1 MAMIDVS
8 ALMLDPDF
16 TNTVTLIRR
25 AVSVSGVGETVLV
38 ETPSTIC
45 AVVSSGGD
53 AEVLERMPAGARLSD
68 VIAIYYQGELRAESP
83 GGYADVIVWNGK
95 RYQVHEVPEQYM
107 NFGAGYTMAHCLLEP
122 ANV

>member
-25 AVSVSGVGETVLV
+25 AVFVSSVGETVLV
-38 ETPSTIC
+38 ETPITIV
-45 AVVSSGGD
+45 AVVSSGK
-53 AEVLERMPAGARLSD
+53 AEVLERMPTGARLSD
-68 VIAIYYQGELRAESP
+68 VIAVYYQGELRAESP